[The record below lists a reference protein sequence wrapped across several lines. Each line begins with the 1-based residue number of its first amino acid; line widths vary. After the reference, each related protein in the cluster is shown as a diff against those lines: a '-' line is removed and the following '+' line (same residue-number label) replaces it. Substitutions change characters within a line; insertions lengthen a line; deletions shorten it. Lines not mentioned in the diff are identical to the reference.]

1 MASVKRSFQTMR
13 SRTLRRGLPALFLVA
28 SVATI
33 TGCMRPSYYD
43 SVYADTH
50 RWDSREDVAY
60 RRWEAERQLQH
71 IEFQRRREEEQREF
85 WRWRHDHPDR

>member
-1 MASVKRSFQTMR
+1 MTFRIFP
-13 SRTLRRGLPALFLVA
+13 RGAPGLVISA
-28 SVATI
+28 VLAAPVATVA
-33 TGCMRPSYYD
+33 GCMHPSYYD

-50 RWDSREDVAY
+50 RWNSREDAAY

-71 IEFQRRREEEQREF
+71 IEFAQRREEEQREF

>member
-1 MASVKRSFQTMR
+1 MK
-13 SRTLRRGLPALFLVA
+13 SRILARRAPTLLFGAVLTLSLGA
-28 SVATI
+28 IA
-33 TGCMRPSYYD
+33 GCMRPSYYD

-50 RWDSREDVAY
+50 RWDSREDAAY

-71 IEFQRRREEEQREF
+71 LEFQARRDEEQREF